1 MQPAQQPGI
10 FPDTRWSLIL
20 QLRMPKDKESVA
32 EALNELCR
40 AYWQP
45 LYIYLRRSGRE
56 AEAAKD
62 SVQGFLAYFLSK
74 RGFERIGPT
83 DGRFRHFLLGALRNY
98 LVSEARK
105 EQAVKRGGEADVVP
119 LDVEQAEEVFRAE
132 AAESLSAEAAFDRQ
146 WAQTVWTQAL
156 RRLRQEQVLRGKEQ
170 AFEALKPYLAEEAKR
185 GNAHVAAQA
194 GLSPS
199 AVAVAVHRLRRR
211 LRELVLEELA
221 QTVGTKSDLDN
232 ELNYFLSIW
241 GK

>member
-10 FPDTRWSLIL
+10 FPDTSWSLIL

-62 SVQGFLAYFLSK
+62 LVQGFLAHFLSK
-74 RGFERIGPT
+74 KGFERIGPN

-98 LVSEARK
+98 LISEARK

-119 LDVEQAEEVFRAE
+119 LDIEQAEEMF
-132 AAESLSAEAAFDRQ
+132 
-146 WAQTVWTQAL
+146 QA
-156 RRLRQEQVLRGKEQ
+156 
-170 AFEALKPYLAEEAKR
+170 
-185 GNAHVAAQA
+185 
-194 GLSPS
+194 
-199 AVAVAVHRLRRR
+199 
-211 LRELVLEELA
+211 
-221 QTVGTKSDLDN
+221 
-232 ELNYFLSIW
+232 
-241 GK
+241 

>member
-1 MQPAQQPGI
+1 
-10 FPDTRWSLIL
+10 
-20 QLRMPKDKESVA
+20 MPQGEQSVA
-32 EALNELCR
+32 AALNELCR
-40 AYWQP
+40 VYWQP
-45 LYIYLRRSGRE
+45 LYVYLRRSGHE
-56 AEAAKD
+56 AETAKD
-62 SVQGFLAYFLSK
+62 SVQGFLSYFLSK
-74 RGFERIGPT
+74 SGFERIGPA

-105 EQAVKRGGEADVVP
+105 RQATKRGGGADIVP
-119 LDVEQAEEVFRAE
+119 LDIEQAEEMFQVE

-170 AFEALKPYLAEEAKR
+170 AFDTLKPYLAEEAK
-185 GNAHVAAQA
+185 GGYTQAAAQL

-199 AVAVAVHRLRRR
+199 AVALGVHRLRRR

-221 QTVGTKSDLDN
+221 QTVGTKSDLDD
-232 ELNYFLSIW
+232 ELTYFLSIW